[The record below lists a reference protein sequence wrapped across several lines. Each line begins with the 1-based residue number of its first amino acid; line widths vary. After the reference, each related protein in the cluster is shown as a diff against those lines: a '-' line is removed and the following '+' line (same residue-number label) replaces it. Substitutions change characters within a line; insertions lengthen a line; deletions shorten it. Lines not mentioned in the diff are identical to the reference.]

1 MWYALLLYRKQHLS
15 LVICIIRVILRYV
28 NNKQPPMWKLCIE
41 WCWYC
46 NRIASWFSVIAFI
59 SPNEHGYKYILTL
72 FVYLRYL
79 NVFNYIDNSTRF
91 SCSMLAKCQ
100 TLLATIIHKR
110 VFSAP
115 ISYAAYIVHKIMSIT
130 VQNQRTKGE
139 HNNNNW
145 YIIFLYAQ
153 KRIIN
158 ALLVKLL

>member
-1 MWYALLLYRKQHLS
+1 M
-15 LVICIIRVILRYV
+15 
-28 NNKQPPMWKLCIE
+28 
-41 WCWYC
+41 
-46 NRIASWFSVIAFI
+46 F
-59 SPNEHGYKYILTL
+59 
-72 FVYLRYL
+72 
-79 NVFNYIDNSTRF
+79 FNDIDNSTRLRVS

>member
-1 MWYALLLYRKQHLS
+1 MFEYFLIEL
-15 LVICIIRVILRYV
+15 IIQLELRVS
-28 NNKQPPMWKLCIE
+28 M
-41 WCWYC
+41 
-46 NRIASWFSVIAFI
+46 
-59 SPNEHGYKYILTL
+59 
-72 FVYLRYL
+72 
-79 NVFNYIDNSTRF
+79 
-91 SCSMLAKCQ
+91 CSMLAKCQ